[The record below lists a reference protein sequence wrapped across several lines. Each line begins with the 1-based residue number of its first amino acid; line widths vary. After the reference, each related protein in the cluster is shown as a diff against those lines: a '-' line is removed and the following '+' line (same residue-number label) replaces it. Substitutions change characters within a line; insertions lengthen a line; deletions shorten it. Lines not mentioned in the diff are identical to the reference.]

1 MADLSNI
8 QNKLVYKA
16 RIDSVTHQL
25 PTDFRNMGIVPT
37 LIALAT
43 RFGANNR
50 ALIRSSGIGRS

>member
-8 QNKLVYKA
+8 QSKLVYKQ

-25 PTDFRNMGIVPT
+25 PSDFRNMGVVPT
-37 LIALAT
+37 VIALAT

-50 ALIRSSGIGRS
+50 ALVRSSGIGKS